1 VNLFIEGRDM
11 GINNGN
17 APHFRQ
23 VAQSE
28 IDQIL
33 NLVWETAVRRNPMSL
48 VKMIDPNS
56 VFKTLREMIRDCL
69 TRGLS
74 EAETCDHVRKEL
86 LHAAASGTLPRSRC
100 DDAAAHSHPES

>member
-1 VNLFIEGRDM
+1 M

-17 APHFRQ
+17 APHPGQ
-23 VAQSE
+23 VTPSE
-28 IDQIL
+28 VDQVL
-33 NLVWETAVRRNPMSL
+33 KSVWETAVRRNPMCL

-86 LHAAASGTLPRSRC
+86 LRAAASGTLPRSRC
-100 DDAAAHSHPES
+100 DDAAAHNHSQS